1 MAYPEMGINACMT
14 RPSLNAE
21 ITMFPRLAGVLANL
35 GRALARLRS
44 GAPRETNETGQALVA
59 PHQVVARPV
68 QRGDNP
74 PRASRA
80 KQESAEF
87 IRTQN
92 QLMEAMLKSMI
103 LASGGNVDDSPRRD
117 GLRPNR

>member
-1 MAYPEMGINACMT
+1 MAYPELGINACVT
-14 RPSLNAE
+14 PPSLNAE
-21 ITMFPRLAGVLANL
+21 ITMLPRLAGALANW
-35 GRALARLRS
+35 GRALTRLRS
-44 GAPRETNETGQALVA
+44 RVPRETGQAVQDFVA
-59 PHQVVARPV
+59 PDHVIGPV
-68 QRGDNP
+68 QKVEDRR
-74 PRASRA
+74 RASIA

-117 GLRPNR
+117 GLRPKR

>member
-1 MAYPEMGINACMT
+1 MAYPKLGINACLT
-14 RPSLNAE
+14 PPSLNAQ
-21 ITMFPRLAGVLANL
+21 ITMFPRLAGTLANW

-44 GAPRETNETGQALVA
+44 RLPRETGETRQRFVA
-59 PHQVVARPV
+59 PNHAVGPV
-68 QRGDNP
+68 ERDNRS
-74 PRASRA
+74 RASRA

-103 LASGGNVDDSPRRD
+103 LASGGNVDDSPRRN
-117 GLRPNR
+117 GLRPKR

>member
-1 MAYPEMGINACMT
+1 MAYPERGMNACAT
-14 RPSLNAE
+14 PPSLDAE
-21 ITMFPRLAGVLANL
+21 IPMLPRLAGALANW

-44 GAPRETNETGQALVA
+44 RRVPRETSETRQAFVA
-59 PHQVVARPV
+59 PHHVVGPT
-68 QRGDNP
+68 QRVEDR

-103 LASGGNVDDSPRRD
+103 LASGGNIDESPRRD
-117 GLRPNR
+117 V